1 MNPNTPRQTT
11 APHPSERRTAFR
23 YILFD
28 ILSALLA
35 WALLFVFRKVSLEN
49 LRLPDLWQVFADT
62 NFWRGIVIVPLG
74 WLALYTLQGT
84 YKNVLRKSR
93 LKEFQQTL
101 TASLIGVVI
110 LFFALLL
117 DDQVN
122 TYRGYYL
129 SFLFLFAVHFG
140 LTYLFRVIQTSRIVR
155 KVHRRQIGFPTLLI
169 GSHNKAYQTYLDLEN
184 QETYS
189 GNIFVGYVEIENE
202 HTPASSHPSQEGT
215 LPHPDNSQFSI
226 LNSQF
231 DESRLAAVIPCLGN
245 ARDVKQLIEQYHIEE
260 VIIAV
265 EDNEQQHLQ
274 QILRTLDGCG
284 DVIIKITPDARDII
298 LGMVRV
304 DSIFHS
310 PLITIN
316 TRLMEEWQYSVKR
329 LFDILLSLLALVLL
343 SPIFLITAIIVK
355 CTSPG
360 PVFYTQERIGYQG
373 RPFKMHK
380 FRTMYTDAEACG
392 PALSH
397 DDGPRITPFG
407 RFMRKVRL
415 DEIPQFYNVLKGTMS
430 IVGYRPERQFYI
442 DQIIRRCP
450 EYLLLQRIK
459 PGITS
464 WGQVKYGYASSVDE
478 MCERLKYDLLYLEN
492 MSITTDIKILIYTIG
507 IIFQGRGK

>member
-1 MNPNTPRQTT
+1 MKAKKVTL
-11 APHPSERRTAFR
+11 R
-23 YILFD
+23 YIFFD
-28 ILSALLA
+28 ILSAMLA
-35 WALLFVFRKVSLEN
+35 WAFLFVFRKIGFENTTFDDLGLIVSD
-49 LRLPDLWQVFADT
+49 P
-62 NFWRGIVIVPLG
+62 NFWLGIVIVPLG
-74 WLALYTLQGT
+74 WLALYAMQGS

-93 LKEFQQTL
+93 LKELQQTAI
-101 TASLIGVVI
+101 ASIIGVVV
-110 LFFALLL
+110 LFFVLML
-117 DDQVN
+117 DDQVG
-122 TYRGYYL
+122 TYNNYYL
-129 SFLFLFAVHFG
+129 SFLFILIIHFS
-140 LTYLFRVIQTSRIVR
+140 LTYTCRLIQTSSIVH
-155 KVHRRQIGFPTLLI
+155 KVHNRQIGFPTLLI

-189 GNIFVGYVEIENE
+189 GNIFVGFVSVDSE
-202 HTPASSHPSQEGT
+202 TPTPSETRLTAVMPNLGT
-215 LPHPDNSQFSI
+215 T
-226 LNSQF
+226 
-231 DESRLAAVIPCLGN
+231 
-245 ARDVKQLIEQYHIEE
+245 RDVKQLINTHHIEE

-265 EDNEQQHLQ
+265 ENNEQTQIQ

-284 DVIIKITPDARDII
+284 EVIIKITPDARDII
-298 LGMVRV
+298 FGMVHV

-329 LFDILLSLLALVLL
+329 LFDIVLSVLALVIL
-343 SPIFLITAIIVK
+343 SPVFLITAIIVK

-360 PVFYTQERIGYQG
+360 PIFFAQERIGYRG

-380 FRTMYTDAEACG
+380 FRSMYIDAEACG
-392 PALSH
+392 PALSR
-397 DDGPRITPFG
+397 DDDPRITPFG

-442 DQIIRRCP
+442 DQIVKRCP

-492 MSITTDIKILIYTIG
+492 MSITTDLKILIYTIG

>member
-1 MNPNTPRQTT
+1 MKAKKVTL
-11 APHPSERRTAFR
+11 R
-23 YILFD
+23 YIFFD
-28 ILSALLA
+28 ILSAMLA
-35 WALLFVFRKVSLEN
+35 WAFLFVFRKIGFENTTFDDLGLIVSD
-49 LRLPDLWQVFADT
+49 P
-62 NFWRGIVIVPLG
+62 NFWLGIVFVPMG
-74 WLALYTLQGT
+74 WLALYAMQGS

-93 LKEFQQTL
+93 LKELQQTAI
-101 TASLIGVVI
+101 ASIIGVVV
-110 LFFALLL
+110 LFFVLML
-117 DDQVN
+117 DDQVG
-122 TYRGYYL
+122 TYNNYYL
-129 SFLFLFAVHFG
+129 SFLFILIIHFS
-140 LTYLFRVIQTSRIVR
+140 LTYTCRLIQTSSIVH
-155 KVHRRQIGFPTLLI
+155 KVHNRQIGFPTLLI

-189 GNIFVGYVEIENE
+189 GNIFVGFVSVDSE
-202 HTPASSHPSQEGT
+202 TPTPSETRLTAVMPNLGT
-215 LPHPDNSQFSI
+215 T
-226 LNSQF
+226 
-231 DESRLAAVIPCLGN
+231 
-245 ARDVKQLIEQYHIEE
+245 RDVKQLINTHHIEE

-265 EDNEQQHLQ
+265 ENNEQTQIQ

-284 DVIIKITPDARDII
+284 EVIIKITPDARDII
-298 LGMVRV
+298 FGMVHV

-329 LFDILLSLLALVLL
+329 LFDIVLSFLALVIL
-343 SPIFLITAIIVK
+343 SPIFLITAILVK

-360 PVFYTQERIGYQG
+360 PIFFAQERIGYRG

-380 FRTMYTDAEACG
+380 FRSMYIDAEACG
-392 PALSH
+392 PALSR
-397 DDGPRITPFG
+397 DDDPRITPFG

-442 DQIIRRCP
+442 DQIVKRCP

-492 MSITTDIKILIYTIG
+492 MSITTDLKILIYTVG